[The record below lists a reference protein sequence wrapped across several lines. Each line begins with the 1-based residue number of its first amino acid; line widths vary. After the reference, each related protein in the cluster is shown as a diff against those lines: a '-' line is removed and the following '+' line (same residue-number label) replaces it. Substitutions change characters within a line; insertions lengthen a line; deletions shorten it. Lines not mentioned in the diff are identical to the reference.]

1 MRNKIEWRQTIYRR
15 RGENFLVKNMSF
27 IHFSNQA
34 QSYGVSFFFFF
45 FFFFFSVSLSDPRIS
60 ESGTY
65 CGTSK
70 APPKSR
76 FIPTFIAEMEAMS
89 ELLTTRNWTTHFVN
103 STPPMF
109 ALSQCFHD
117 LSHTDCLLCYAA
129 SRTTLPRC
137 LPALSARIFLDGC
150 FLRYDNYSFYK
161 ESTDPIADSLNC
173 TSGVG
178 EIVDGTQRVGFV
190 RNVGLSVGAVTR
202 AAMADGGFG
211 IGEVNGVYALAQCWG
226 SVEPAGCRD
235 CLDKAR
241 RSIRNCLPS
250 TEGRAMNAG
259 CYLRYST
266 VKFYNDGQEQ
276 PDDDDD
282 GFSGRRA
289 VVAIVLASAASL
301 IISLSAVFACYT
313 RISKFK
319 KEKKK
324 QSLIPTSFKDSN
336 LNFKYETL
344 EKATDYFNPSSKIGQ
359 GGAGSVYKGTLPNG
373 QIVAVKRLVFHTRQ
387 WVDEFFN
394 EVNLIR
400 GIQHKNLVTLLG
412 CSIEG
417 PESLLVYEYIT
428 NRSLDHFIFD
438 KNKVQILNWKQRFDI
453 IVGAAEGLA
462 HLHEGCKIRIIHRDI
477 KSSNVLL
484 DENFTPKIADFG
496 LARHFAADQ
505 THLSTGIAGTLGYMA
520 PEYLVRGQLTE
531 KADVYSFG
539 VLILEI
545 VCGRRNS
552 SFVENSTPL
561 LQAVWEL
568 YKSGRI
574 AEAIDPC
581 LNNDFPAREAMD
593 VLQIG
598 LLCTQAQ
605 ASLRPSMVAIAKL
618 LTSEG
623 EREVEI
629 PKQPPFLN
637 PCGPSRRSCRISS
650 LVSHAVSK
658 LEISSA
664 TSTTDSGSSSN
675 LPSRSGDFADLN
687 SN

>member
-1 MRNKIEWRQTIYRR
+1 MASIFTHSSTQ
-15 RGENFLVKNMSF
+15 FP
-27 IHFSNQA
+27 IH
-34 QSYGVSFFFFF
+34 GVPFFFFF
-45 FFFFFSVSLSDPRIS
+45 LFFSVSLSDPRIS
-60 ESGTY
+60 QSGSI
-65 CGTSK
+65 CGTVK
-70 APPKSR
+70 PPPSSR
-76 FIPTFIAEMEAMS
+76 FIPTFIEEMEAIS
-89 ELLTTRNWTTHFVN
+89 ELLTTRSWTTHFVN

-109 ALSQCFHD
+109 ALSQCFND

-129 SRTTLPRC
+129 SRTSLPRC
-137 LPALSARIFLDGC
+137 LPAISARIFLDGC
-150 FLRYDNYSFYK
+150 FLRYDNYRFYK
-161 ESTDPIADSLNC
+161 ESTDSLRDSVNC
-173 TSGVG
+173 TSELG
-178 EIVDGTQRVGFV
+178 EIDESERLGFGENV
-190 RNVGLSVGAVTR
+190 RAVVETVTTT
-202 AAMADGGFG
+202 AMEKGGFG
-211 IGEVNGVYALAQCWG
+211 VGEVNGMFGLAQCWG
-226 SVEPAGCRD
+226 SVEPEGCRA
-235 CLDKAR
+235 CLEKAK
-241 RSIRNCLPS
+241 RSIGRCLPS
-250 TEGRAMNAG
+250 KEGRAMNAG

-266 VKFYNDGQEQ
+266 VKFYNDKDGEQ
-276 PDDDDD
+276 DHD

-289 VVAIVLASAASL
+289 VVTIALASAASL
-301 IISLSAVFACYT
+301 IVFFSALFACYT

-324 QSLIPTSFKDSN
+324 QSLIPVSFKDSD

-344 EKATDYFNPSSKIGQ
+344 EKATKYFNPSNNIGQ

-400 GIQHKNLVTLLG
+400 GIQHKNLVALLG

-417 PESLLVYEYIT
+417 PESLLVYEYVP
-428 NRSLDHFIFD
+428 NGSLDQFIFD
-438 KNKVQILNWKQRFDI
+438 KNKAQILTWKQRFNI
-453 IVGAAEGLA
+453 IVGTAEGLA

-484 DENFTPKIADFG
+484 DENFNPKIADFG

-505 THLSTGIAGTLGYMA
+505 SHLSTGIAGTLGYIA

-552 SFVENSTPL
+552 SFTENSTPL
-561 LQAVWEL
+561 LQTVWDL
-568 YKSGRI
+568 YKTERLT
-574 AEAIDPC
+574 AAIDTS
-581 LNNDFPAREAMD
+581 LNKDYPAKEAMD

-598 LLCTQAQ
+598 LLCTQAL
-605 ASLRPSMVAIAKL
+605 ASLRPSMATIVKL
-618 LTSEG
+618 LTSDV
-623 EREVEI
+623 ERKVGI
-629 PKQPPFLN
+629 PEQPPFLN
-637 PCGPSRRSCRISS
+637 PCEPSRRSCRISS

-658 LEISSA
+658 LEVSSC
-664 TSTTDSGSSSN
+664 TSSDSAFSSN
-675 LPSRSGDFADLN
+675 LPSRSGDFAELN